1 MFLFRKDTGKLTESS
16 RNAVQRRVRMYTVKN
31 YVIADSL
38 EQAYDLKQK
47 GRNNIIIGGNLWLK
61 MGHRA
66 IQNAI
71 DLSRLGLDQIEEDA
85 EGFRIGCMVTL
96 RQLEVHE
103 GLKTAFGNVFQEA
116 VRHIVGVQFRN
127 LASVGGSI
135 FPRFGFSDVLTAF
148 LACDSYVELY
158 QGGTI
163 PLREFAEMPLDND
176 ILTHIYVKKDG
187 RRVCY
192 QSYRL
197 TETDFPVLTCAVA
210 RKENGFETVLG
221 ARPKRAVCISD
232 VELHTPEDA
241 GEREIYAEQTAGK
254 AEFGSNMRGSAAY
267 RKELAKVLIVR
278 ALTELTED
286 ETCR

>member
-1 MFLFRKDTGKLTESS
+1 
-16 RNAVQRRVRMYTVKN
+16 MYTVKN

-241 GEREIYAEQTAGK
+241 GERVIYAEQTAGK

>member
-158 QGGTI
+158 QGGII

-241 GEREIYAEQTAGK
+241 GEREIYAEQAAEK